1 MTLARMTFL
10 VAMAACTGSALH
22 AQEQTTPGSVPSD
35 QAGWQKQCEDKANLD
50 KLAAYLH
57 GGVCR
62 ERQAQYSAEACNA
75 EVISSTIEVS
85 TEVAHAVEL

>member
-22 AQEQTTPGSVPSD
+22 AQEQTTPGSVRSE

-50 KLAAYLH
+50 KLAENLRPTFMVECVA
-57 GGVCR
+57 
-62 ERQAQYSAEACNA
+62 SAKLNTPQKPA
-75 EVISSTIEVS
+75 TQK
-85 TEVAHAVEL
+85 